1 MKVVY
6 LLLKLYFLREEV
18 FIFFECNSD
27 DFNFIF
33 INCRMDAF
41 LIDNPGQGKSRI
53 TKYVFL
59 TLSLL
64 LLCGSVISLIVWT
77 VSIAAFQR
85 TLSDSIGDS
94 NKAVKEIEQL
104 KYVLKSKFSVISEYS
119 KNMYSHLDNITNL
132 IVTNKG
138 SNQNLDNIEERLKDM
153 FLVMLNND
161 ILLNNRSLFKYKLDT
176 ETDLNELKNEIHN
189 IKNIV
194 LRLEDE
200 NTVTRNITNEN
211 IEDLIESTEFLRE
224 QIKDVKGVLN
234 ERSNISMNN
243 DIRLSE
249 LNNRVNNITNEIND
263 LKNAIKYPDKKGM

>member
-1 MKVVY
+1 
-6 LLLKLYFLREEV
+6 
-18 FIFFECNSD
+18 
-27 DFNFIF
+27 
-33 INCRMDAF
+33 MDAF

-153 FLVMLNND
+153 FLVMLNNE
-161 ILLNNRSLFKYKLDT
+161 ILSNNRSLFKYKLDT

-189 IKNIV
+189 IKKIV
-194 LRLEDE
+194 LRIEDE